1 MCHVDF
7 RQKQC
12 HLIVPVVFV
21 WKTDVQFVIYRKKT
35 KTVFAI
41 EHLYCIVSS
50 NIIMPFPFS
59 LNILTYYKLNSK
71 TICNMYSSDYHAGSY
86 TYVLKRIEEHPA
98 NPITIP
104 FQHDVITYFD
114 NNQVLARNWR
124 YML

>member
-1 MCHVDF
+1 MPRGLPTETMSSDRFCCLCVEN
-7 RQKQC
+7 RCLIC
-12 HLIVPVVFV
+12 HL
-21 WKTDVQFVIYRKKT
+21 QKKT

>member
-1 MCHVDF
+1 MPRGLPTETMSSDRFCCLCVEN
-7 RQKQC
+7 RCPIC
-12 HLIVPVVFV
+12 HL
-21 WKTDVQFVIYRKKT
+21 QKKT